1 MTDLFADLR
10 RYTGFDEEAAARVR
24 AVSEIVRRH
33 IPRIVDLFH
42 AEIER
47 HAEARGVFEDDA
59 QFDRHHRNLAQ
70 WIDELVGGAYDEA
83 YFESHTRAGRAHNL
97 VRLPQRFMFG
107 AMAVL
112 RAAIVQVLMEEEV
125 PDALATAAAFG
136 RLLDLELAV
145 MLETYAENRLRV
157 EVASAR
163 ASTFEEAL
171 SLETS
176 LRTVEEQLNVLV
188 ADETALVSVVMTLAE
203 ATACGVV
210 AVHRYDAA
218 TGHLWLTAH
227 HGLDA
232 PLTAAIAD
240 LDASV
245 HPISD
250 VVAGAVGDWVAPE
263 LLFGEA
269 LEDAGL
275 DGLTVFPVRSGPEVL
290 GTLAFGVCGRRLT
303 EVERGILQSVADH
316 LGTALRLRT
325 LLAREADSRR
335 FETLARFSRVLAHE
349 VRNPLN
355 SMSLQAAILRR
366 RIAAFPEESRQALE
380 RPLTAFE
387 QETRRLNELVE
398 HYLLIGKSG
407 DLRRE
412 RVRLAD
418 LVDNVLQVHEP
429 AIAEASIEVH
439 VDRAQLDLVVDV
451 DFAKI
456 AQVLHNLVRN
466 AIEAMPTGGVI
477 EIRARTTDHSVR
489 LGVRDN
495 GPGVSKPDQIF
506 EMFFTTKPLGT
517 GLGLPVAREIARAH
531 GGDLEYLPGREKGG
545 EFVVMLPLAT

>member
-1 MTDLFADLR
+1 VTDLFGQLR

-24 AVSEIVRRH
+24 RVAPIVRRH
-33 IPRIVDLFH
+33 IPRIVEVFH

-47 HAEARGVFEDDA
+47 HGEARGVFADDA

-70 WIDELVGGAYDEA
+70 WLEELVGGAYDDA
-83 YFESHTRAGRAHNL
+83 YFDSHTLAGRAHNL

-107 AMAVL
+107 AMAVV
-112 RAAIVQVLMEEEV
+112 RAAIVQILADEEV
-125 PDALATAAAFG
+125 PDAFATATAFG

-145 MLETYAENRLRV
+145 MLESYAENRLRV
-157 EVASAR
+157 EVESAR
-163 ASTFEEAL
+163 ASTFQEAL

-176 LRTVEEQLNVLV
+176 LRVVEEQLNELV
-188 ADETALVSVVMTLAE
+188 ADETALVSVVMTLSE
-203 ATACGVV
+203 ATDCGVV
-210 AVHRYDAA
+210 AVHRYDAT

-232 PLTAAIAD
+232 PITAAIAD
-240 LDASV
+240 LDGAAP
-245 HPISD
+245 PISS
-250 VVAGAVGDWVAPE
+250 VIAGAIGDWDAAE
-263 LLFGEA
+263 LSFA
-269 LEDAGL
+269 DAMRAAGL
-275 DGLTVFPVRSGPEVL
+275 DGLTVFPVRSGAEVL
-290 GTLAFGVCGRRLT
+290 GTLSFGVCAGRRLG

-366 RIAAFPEESRQALE
+366 RIAAFPEESRHALE
-380 RPLTAFE
+380 RPLAAFE

-412 RVRLAD
+412 RVRLID

-429 AIAEASIEVH
+429 ATAEADIEVL
-439 VDRAQLDLVVDV
+439 VDRSQLDLVVDV

-466 AIEAMPTGGVI
+466 CIEAMPTGGQI
-477 EIRARTTDHSVR
+477 ELRARATDHAVHLSVR
-489 LGVRDN
+489 DT
-495 GPGVSKPDQIF
+495 GPGVSKPEQIF

-531 GGDLEYLPGREKGG
+531 GGDLEYVPGRGG
-545 EFVVMLPLAT
+545 EFVVTLPLAS